1 MNNSQIKVVF
11 ETITPLYTG
20 DAWRENTNIRP
31 SSLLGSLRFW
41 FETICF
47 FSGIVD
53 ETDYKDGILKDN
65 FDYDIY
71 KKGIINNGCG
81 FDSLNDLF
89 NEMKL
94 PLPERIFGTTGFKS
108 RIRIAEIE
116 FNNKNF
122 SNDLKGNKIIE
133 GKNWYWKSPLY
144 QGEITITF
152 EIEKDIVK
160 PIFYPLLNFMDQYGL
175 WGGGWNIGYGR
186 LKIKEVNEKP
196 TILEK
201 DTFEFSKFNNNNSYS
216 DKNISDIVTVIDK
229 RNDKQNNNLSEILLK
244 YFLGFGYNKS
254 ENSNFSHKELPKNI
268 PKNIVIIKI
277 ESNKDEK
284 ELIKRLIQKKA
295 AMRAEFKKLN
305 NNKELSKSNDKL
317 RHSLFGELKEG
328 SKILPWINQEVNE
341 KEEKEYVG
349 GLMSIGGLIRL
360 KKEEKE

>member
-20 DAWRENTNIRP
+20 DAWRENANIRP

-71 KKGIINNGCG
+71 KKGIMNNGCD
-81 FDSLNDLF
+81 FNSLNGLF

-94 PLPERIFGTTGFKS
+94 PFPERIFGTTGFKS

-133 GKNWYWKSPLY
+133 DKNWYWKSPLY

-160 PIFYPLLNFMDQYGL
+160 PIFYPLLNFMDQYGF

-186 LKIKEVNEKP
+186 LKIKEVKEEP
-196 TILEK
+196 TILEEETSK
-201 DTFEFSKFNNNNSYS
+201 FSKCEEIFKFPN
-216 DKNISDIVTVIDK
+216 IVTVIDK
-229 RNDKQNNNLSEILLK
+229 RNDEQNNNLSEILLK
-244 YFLGFGYNKS
+244 YFLGFDCKKS
-254 ENSNFSHKELPKNI
+254 ENSNFSYKELLKNI

-295 AMRAEFKKLN
+295 AMRAELKKLN
-305 NNKELSKSNDKL
+305 NNIEL
-317 RHSLFGELKEG
+317 RHSLFGKLNEG

-349 GLMSIGGLIRL
+349 GLMSIAGLIRL
-360 KKEEKE
+360 KKEEKK